1 MTDFGALRLSKL
13 AVHITPD
20 GQLDFRT
27 SICLSVFA
35 ENMTSEE
42 AASCS
47 AIFGFII
54 LASTND

>member
-1 MTDFGALRLSKL
+1 VNGKRREEPTF
-13 AVHITPD
+13 PD
-20 GQLDFRT
+20 GQPDFRT
-27 SICLSVFA
+27 WICLSVFA

-54 LASTND
+54 LASTSD